1 MSYPTLSQ
9 TPFRHLALHRGN
21 LPNSSS
27 LAPWVIRLWVLSFLL
42 LVVPSAFAT
51 QLTLQWDA
59 SPSSQVAGYKVY
71 YGYASRQYSM
81 NVDAGQSTTAAL
93 SNLKDAQ
100 ICYFAVTTY
109 DTYGNES
116 TFSNEVSY
124 DLAKADTDKDGLSD
138 WEEISLYKTD
148 PNQADTDGDGIA
160 NDVEVSKGSNPLDP
174 RSTPGTESAGFAV
187 NAGGPQYTATD
198 GNVYLAD
205 TGFVGGATY
214 TTTATIAGTADP
226 MLYQSVRYGNFS
238 YAIPVNKGDYMVT
251 LRFAEIYYSSIGQ
264 RVFDV
269 EVEGVLVVD
278 NLDLIARVGKNV
290 AYDVAVS
297 VHVTDGILNISFR
310 SVVDLAKV
318 SAIEISQTIKRP
330 QHWADYA
337 VSLKMWSKD
346 DDSIGVMFRYQDG
359 DNYYRFSWDN
369 ERFYRRLV
377 KRQGEAFSLLAEDAV
392 PYVPGWVYQVGIV
405 ADGAVLEV
413 WIEGM
418 RVFSVTDTSFSEG
431 SIALY
436 TWNNWGSYFD
446 DVVVTD
452 LDTDAVLLSADFT
465 DGSLTDW
472 TIIDDGKLS
481 GPSAWSVVNG
491 ALLQN
496 SDIYTKPTNRQEV
509 TKLGT
514 YLLYKRTETGM

>member
-1 MSYPTLSQ
+1 
-9 TPFRHLALHRGN
+9 
-21 LPNSSS
+21 
-27 LAPWVIRLWVLSFLL
+27 
-42 LVVPSAFAT
+42 
-51 QLTLQWDA
+51 
-59 SPSSQVAGYKVY
+59 
-71 YGYASRQYSM
+71 
-81 NVDAGQSTTAAL
+81 
-93 SNLKDAQ
+93 
-100 ICYFAVTTY
+100 
-109 DTYGNES
+109 
-116 TFSNEVSY
+116 
-124 DLAKADTDKDGLSD
+124 
-138 WEEISLYKTD
+138 
-148 PNQADTDGDGIA
+148 
-160 NDVEVSKGSNPLDP
+160 
-174 RSTPGTESAGFAV
+174 
-187 NAGGPQYTATD
+187 
-198 GNVYLAD
+198 
-205 TGFVGGATY
+205 
-214 TTTATIAGTADP
+214 

-238 YAIPVNKGDYMVT
+238 YAIPVNNGDYMVT

-297 VHVTDGILNISFR
+297 VHVTDGILNIRFR

-392 PYVPGWVYQVGIV
+392 PFVPGRVYQVGIV
-405 ADGAVLEV
+405 ADGAMLDV

-418 RVFSVTDTSFSEG
+418 PIFSVTDTSFREG

-446 DVVVTD
+446 DIVVTD
-452 LDTDAVLLSADFT
+452 LDTHAVLLSTDFN
-465 DGSLTDW
+465 DDKLTDW
-472 TIIDDGKLS
+472 SIVDDGKS
-481 GPSAWSVVNG
+481 AGPSAWSVTDG
-491 ALLQN
+491 SLLQD
-496 SDIYTKPTNRQEV
+496 SDIYTRTTGSQDISS
-509 TKLGT
+509 LGT
-514 YLLYKRTETGM
+514 YLLYTME